1 MKKKILSILL
11 MVSLVM
17 TLTACANKENT
28 TSITD
33 TQFKFNTVM
42 TITLYGYNDQ
52 AIFTDIWALFDK
64 MENSYSA
71 NLEAS
76 DISKF
81 NNNLSTEPIQMP
93 ADIVEMVAL
102 ANTYSGKSK
111 GAFDLTIEPIVKMWA
126 ISTETPRVPTQA
138 EIDAALPHV
147 NYKNVIADEK
157 NSTLQKLDP
166 NVHLDLG
173 AIAKGYAADQ
183 CVTFLKEKGIESA
196 ILNLGG
202 NIYALGE
209 KSKGT
214 PWNVG
219 IQSPIPGETGELMG
233 TVKATEKSI
242 VTSGSYER
250 YFEKDGVTYHHILTP
265 STGYPV
271 DNNLISVTIISDR
284 SVIGDILSTTTF
296 SLGLDEGRQLINTLE
311 NTAAI
316 FITKNHDIYF
326 AGDKTLLETFEL
338 SRTDFQL
345 KE

>member
-1 MKKKILSILL
+1 MKKKLIAMVLTLSLL
-11 MVSLVM
+11 F
-17 TLTACANKENT
+17 TLTACTTNENT
-28 TSITD
+28 TSVTD

-52 AIFTDIWALFDK
+52 AIFTDIWALFDR

-71 NLEAS
+71 NIEDS
-76 DISKF
+76 DVSRF
-81 NNNLSTEPIQMP
+81 NNNLTTEPVEMP
-93 ADIVEMVAL
+93 TDIVKMVAL
-102 ANTYSGKSK
+102 GKTYSEKSQ
-111 GAFDLTIEPIVKMWA
+111 GAFDLTIEPIVKMWG
-126 ISTETPRVPTQA
+126 ISTENPRVPSQE
-138 EIDAALPHV
+138 EIDTALPHV
-147 NYKNVIADEK
+147 NYKNIVADVQ
-157 NSTLQKLDP
+157 NNTLQKLDP
-166 NVHLDLG
+166 NVHIDLG

-183 CVTFLKEKGIESA
+183 CAAFLREKGINSA

-202 NIYALGE
+202 NIYALGN
-209 KSKGT
+209 KAKNT

-250 YFEKDGVTYHHILTP
+250 YFEQDGVTYHHILNP
-265 STGYPV
+265 STGFPV
-271 DNNLISVTIISDR
+271 ESELISVSIISDL
-284 SVIGDILSTTTF
+284 SVEGDILSTTAF
-296 SLGLDEGRQLINTLE
+296 SLGLDAGRQLIDTLD

-316 FITKNHDIYF
+316 FITKDHGVYF

-338 SRTDFQL
+338 SQDGFQL

>member
-1 MKKKILSILL
+1 MKKKILSTLLIL
-11 MVSLVM
+11 SLLM
-17 TLTACANKENT
+17 TLTACTNNENT
-28 TSITD
+28 TSIKD

-52 AIFTDIWALFDK
+52 AIFTDVWALFDK

-71 NLEAS
+71 NLEDS
-76 DISKF
+76 DVSKF
-81 NNNLSTEPIQMP
+81 NNTLSTEPIQMP
-93 ADIVEMVAL
+93 SDIVEMVAL
-102 ANTYSGKSK
+102 AKTYSEKSD
-111 GAFDLTIEPIVKMWA
+111 GAFDLTVEPIVKMWG
-126 ISTETPRVPTQA
+126 ISTETPRVPSKV
-138 EIDAALPHV
+138 EIEAALPHV
-147 NYKNVIADEK
+147 NYKNLVADEK

-166 NVHLDLG
+166 NVRLDLG

-183 CVTFLKEKGIESA
+183 CVAFLKEKGIESA

-202 NIYALGE
+202 NIYALGD
-209 KSKGT
+209 KAKNT

-250 YFEKDGVTYHHILTP
+250 YFEQDGVTYHHILNP

-271 DNNLISVTIISDR
+271 DNDLISVTIISDR

-296 SLGLDEGRQLINTLE
+296 SLGLDEGRQLIDTLE

-316 FITKNHDIYF
+316 FITKNHDVYF

-338 SRTDFQL
+338 SRNDFQL

>member
-1 MKKKILSILL
+1 MKKKILSVLLIL
-11 MVSLVM
+11 SIFM
-17 TLTACANKENT
+17 TLTACTNKENT

-64 MENSYSA
+64 MEKSYSA
-71 NLEAS
+71 NLEDS

-81 NNNLSTEPIQMP
+81 NNNPSTDPIKMP
-93 ADIVEMVAL
+93 ADIVKMVAL
-102 ANTYSGKSK
+102 AKTYSEKSN
-111 GAFDLTIEPIVKMWA
+111 GAFDLTIEPIVKMWG
-126 ISTETPRVPTQA
+126 ISTETPRVPTKA

-147 NYKNVIADEK
+147 NFENIIPDEK
-157 NSTLQKLDP
+157 NSTLTKLDP
-166 NVHLDLG
+166 SVRLDLG
-173 AIAKGYAADQ
+173 AIAKGFAADQ
-183 CVTFLKEKGIESA
+183 CAAFLKEKGIDSA

-202 NIYALGE
+202 NIYALGN
-209 KSKGT
+209 KSKDT

-250 YFEKDGVTYHHILTP
+250 YFEKDGVTYHHILNP
-265 STGYPV
+265 DTGYPV
-271 DNNLISVTIISDR
+271 DNSLISVTIISDQ
-284 SVIGDILSTTTF
+284 SIVGDILSTTTF
-296 SLGLDEGRQLINTLE
+296 SLGLDEGRKLINTLDK
-311 NTAAI
+311 TAAI
-316 FITKNHDIYF
+316 FITKDHDIYF

-338 SRTDFQL
+338 SRNDFQL